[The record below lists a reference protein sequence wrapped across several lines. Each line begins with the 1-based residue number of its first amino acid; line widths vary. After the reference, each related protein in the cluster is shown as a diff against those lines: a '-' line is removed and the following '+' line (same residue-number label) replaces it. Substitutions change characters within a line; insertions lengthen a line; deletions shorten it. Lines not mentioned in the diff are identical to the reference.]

1 MSGLTARS
9 ASRPSPRLIAAFAVG
24 AAGLAI
30 TGGGVYA
37 ALNATASNTTA
48 QNASSG
54 VLSLTMA
61 DNGTGFSQGI
71 SNLAPGDVVNRYVT
85 LTQGGGL
92 DAKDLSLKV
101 SDGTATPTLLTTS
114 DTKGLRVTVKQ
125 CVGGD
130 WTVTGAG
137 ACTGTGATTAVVV
150 DDVPLST
157 LATTPDS
164 LADAV
169 SAGSTVKLQIALTL
183 PNQDETT
190 VNGVRPTG
198 TIQGLS
204 ASLTW
209 TFSETQR
216 TATTTGS

>member
-9 ASRPSPRLIAAFAVG
+9 ASRPNPRLIAAFAVG

-61 DNGTGFSQGI
+61 DNGTGFSQGV
-71 SNLAPGDVVNRYVT
+71 SNLAPGDVMNRYVT
-85 LTQGGGL
+85 LTQGTGL
-92 DAKDLSLKV
+92 DAKDLALKV
-101 SDGTATPTLLTTS
+101 TDATPTLLTT
-114 DTKGLRVTVKQ
+114 DATKGLRVTVRQ

-164 LADAV
+164 LAATV
-169 SAGSTVKLQIALTL
+169 TAGSTLKLQIALTL

-190 VNGVRPTG
+190 VNGARPAG

-204 ASLTW
+204 SALTW